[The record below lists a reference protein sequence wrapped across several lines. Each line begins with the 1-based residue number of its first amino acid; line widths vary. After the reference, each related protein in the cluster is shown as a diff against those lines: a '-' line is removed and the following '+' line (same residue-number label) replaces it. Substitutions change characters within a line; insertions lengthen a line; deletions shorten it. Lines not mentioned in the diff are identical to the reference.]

1 MLSICACQIR
11 DTGWFHDASSK
22 EVTCMKTVAS
32 SNETAR
38 LLFCSKSRVV
48 PAKVIRVT
56 VLELSACIL
65 FSELICT
72 ILEALKELV
81 DIVQL

>member
-1 MLSICACQIR
+1 MLLL
-11 DTGWFHDASSK
+11 K
-22 EVTCMKTVAS
+22 KLVTCMKTVAS
-32 SNETAR
+32 SNEIAR

-48 PAKVIRVT
+48 PTKVIRVT
-56 VLELSACIL
+56 VLELSAYIL

-72 ILEALKELV
+72 ILEALKEPV